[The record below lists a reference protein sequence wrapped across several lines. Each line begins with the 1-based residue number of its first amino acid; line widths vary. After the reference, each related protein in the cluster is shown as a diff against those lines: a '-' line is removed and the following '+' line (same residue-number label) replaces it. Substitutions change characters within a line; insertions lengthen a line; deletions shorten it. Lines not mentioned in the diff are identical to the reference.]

1 MTRGVIMK
9 NKKWIFIIIGIVV
22 LCICF
27 TAGGIIK
34 KNNNGYKTTDLVLKG
49 LERAVNNT
57 DDNSIIKCYPEFMQK
72 SLPVLS
78 YDSIKEFHDKVGNI
92 TFNILKQNELDSD
105 EILSK
110 QNDINAKYNCN
121 IKLEGY
127 ALVACKYNDDFGETT
142 FEMIKIDGRWYLY
155 YDAYLPEPI
164 QYFVE

>member
-1 MTRGVIMK
+1 MK
-9 NKKWIFIIIGIVV
+9 NKKLTFIIIGIAV

-27 TAGGIIK
+27 IVGAIIE
-34 KNNNGYKTTDLVLKG
+34 KNNSGYKTTDLVLKG

-57 DDNSIIKCYPEFMQK
+57 DGNAIIKCYPEFMKK

-92 TFNILKQNELDSD
+92 TFNVLKQNDLDSD

-110 QNDINAKYNCN
+110 QNDINAKYNFN

-127 ALVACKYNDDFGETT
+127 ALATCKYNDDFGETT
-142 FEMIKIDGRWYLY
+142 FEMIKID
-155 YDAYLPEPI
+155 
-164 QYFVE
+164 